1 MRSRSFPGMARC
13 RSARAALVLALML
26 FSAACVHRAPPPSAD
41 VPPPGPLALGGTT
54 VMVMPAQP
62 GRGASPDLAA
72 AFDAEL
78 AFWLADRAPRVH
90 WIPAADVERLVRN
103 APAIRVDVHN
113 LDVRAFEGMRV
124 RRIGDPLFGDIH
136 NLGGVLDARLAL
148 IPAALAYLTPA
159 DSATLPLGPGTGGKP
174 PARPV
179 IPAPGRMEVTAAVVS
194 TFGGEVVWLGVVAGE
209 PAAIDSPRA
218 VASAARALARA
229 LLP

>member
-1 MRSRSFPGMARC
+1 MRRRSLPGMARC
-13 RSARAALVLALML
+13 RSARAALALVLA
-26 FSAACVHRAPPPSAD
+26 SAACAHRAPPPSAD
-41 VPPPGPLALGGTT
+41 APPPGPLVLGGTI
-54 VMVMPAQP
+54 VMVLPAQP

-103 APAIRVDVHN
+103 APAIRVDVHD

-124 RRIGDPLFGDIH
+124 RRIGDPLFGDVH

-148 IPAALAYLTPA
+148 IPASLAYLMPA
-159 DSATLPLGPGTGGKP
+159 DSATLPVVPGTGGKP

-209 PAAIDSPRA
+209 PAAVDSPQA